1 MRALVTGGAGFV
13 GTNLIKR
20 LLSDSHWDEVVS
32 LDNYSTGKRENEQDG
47 CKYIEVDISDRLRRH
62 KAFGLEIYQVEKPD
76 VIFHLAAKARI
87 APSIQN
93 PSESLFNN
101 IDSTINVLEY
111 ARLYNIPVV
120 YAGSSSAHGDIYA
133 NPYTFTKWS
142 GEELCKLYSNVYDL
156 PIAICRFYNVYGD
169 GQLSEGAYCTVLG
182 IFERQF
188 KAGEPLTI
196 TSDGEQRRD
205 FTDVM
210 DIVDGLMKCGASLL
224 IPNEYNARINGET
237 FELGNGKNY
246 SINELADAFGDYPRE
261 YIPERPG
268 EVRESL
274 NTDTKANIMLG
285 WKPKGDI
292 IRYIKE
298 NYILDK

>member
-1 MRALVTGGAGFV
+1 MQILVTGGAGFV

-20 LLSDSHWDEVVS
+20 LLKDGHEVTS
-32 LDNYSTGKRENEQDG
+32 LDNYSTGKKENEQDG
-47 CKYIEVDISDRLRRH
+47 CKYVEVDISDSSRKH
-62 KAFGLEIYQVEKPD
+62 KAFGLEMYQVEKPE

-87 APSIQN
+87 VPSIQN
-93 PSESLFNN
+93 PTKSLFNN

-111 ARLYNIPVV
+111 ARLNNIPVV

-133 NPYTFTKWS
+133 NPYTFTKWN
-142 GEELCKLYSNVYDL
+142 GEELCKLYENVYNL

-182 IFERQF
+182 IFERLF

-210 DIVDGLMKCGASLL
+210 DIVDGLVRCGRSLL
-224 IPNEYNARINGET
+224 IPNEYNARVSGET

-261 YIPERPG
+261 YIPKRPG

-274 NTDTKANIMLG
+274 NTDMKTKEILG
-285 WKPKGDI
+285 WIPKGDI
-292 IRYIKE
+292 LRYIKE